1 MIGYTADVQ
10 VCSRARRPS
19 ASAHRD
25 PQAVLPNSSTNQLF
39 AIPLS
44 QHRLHLAQA
53 IDSGA
58 HQRLIPDAC
67 SLGGSDLTPE
77 IHHHLALLFCDDGL
91 NDGHGLFEDDVGLP

>member
-39 AIPLS
+39 AIPLA
-44 QHRLHLAQA
+44 QHRFHLIQA
-53 IDSGA
+53 VDSRA
-58 HQRLIPDAC
+58 HLRLINFARRLSIPDRA
-67 SLGGSDLTPE
+67 PE
-77 IHHHLALLFCDDGL
+77 IHHHLTLLLCDDSL
-91 NDGHGLFEDDVGLP
+91 NDGHRLFGDDVGLH